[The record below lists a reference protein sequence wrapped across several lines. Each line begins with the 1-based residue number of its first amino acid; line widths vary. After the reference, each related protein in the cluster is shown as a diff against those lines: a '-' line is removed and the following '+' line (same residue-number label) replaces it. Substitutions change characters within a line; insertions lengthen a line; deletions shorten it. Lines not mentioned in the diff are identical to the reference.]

1 MTTFWQDLRHGAR
14 MLLKKPGFTSIAILT
29 LALGIGACAMIFSV
43 ADALLLRSL
52 PFPEADRL
60 VQLREVGAK
69 GGTMSVAEP
78 NFEDLRAQN
87 RSFTALAAS
96 AGSFPLVVTGGSEP
110 VRARVSIV
118 SNQFFEVVGV
128 QPMAGRIFVPEEEKF
143 GGPVAALIS
152 HGYWQK
158 MLGARTDFSGVKLNV
173 DGVSC
178 NVVGVM
184 PPTFNYPAETE
195 VWMTRNSDPPNTS
208 RTAHNW
214 PVIGRLRPGVTLDQA
229 RADVSLISKQLRQT
243 YGEKMDAV
251 DFALVPLQ
259 QFLTR
264 NVREGLLL
272 LLGAVGLLLL
282 VACANVSNLLLA
294 QFTAR
299 QREFT
304 VRAALGASR
313 WRLVRQLIAE
323 NLLVTLPAALLGVL
337 LASYGVELLL
347 LLDHGTLPQVNRIEV
362 DNRVALFAGGLS
374 VLIAVLLGM
383 LPAFRFG
390 KQDLPGGLK
399 DGRGQSADATSQ
411 RLRGALVVTQIG
423 LTLVL
428 LTGAGLLGRSFIK
441 LLRTDPGFK
450 TENAV
455 AMTLSLPSTISR
467 QEDERLRQFY
477 VQLLERI
484 GQMPGVTAAGG
495 INALPLADRGAN
507 GRFLIDDNPALRGEA
522 NYRVASGGY
531 FPAMGMRLLQGRLF
545 DGTDTVN
552 SPHSAVISQSLA
564 AKYWP
569 KGDAIG
575 QRIQFGNMDTDKRLL
590 NVVGI
595 VSDVRDAGLDTEAN
609 PTVYSYSLQRPQW
622 WQVSRLSIVVRSTT
636 DPQSLIPAM
645 RGAVASLRS
654 DVPLRFRTLEGVFS
668 SSLDQRRFSLMLYG
682 VFAAVALVIAA
693 IGIYGVISYSVAQRT
708 QEIGIRMALGAQ
720 RRDVLRLVIR
730 QGMKLA
736 LIGVSVGLAGALAL
750 TGLLKSMLY
759 GVSVTDPLTF
769 ALIALLF
776 TGVALLAC
784 WIPARR
790 ATRVDPMEALRCE

>member
-1 MTTFWQDLRHGAR
+1 MQTLLQDLRLGAR
-14 MLLKKPGFTSIAILT
+14 MLLKKSGFTSIAILT

-52 PFPEADRL
+52 PFPEAERL
-60 VQLREVGAK
+60 VQLREVSTK

-78 NFEDLRAQN
+78 NFEDLRVQS
-87 RSFTALAAS
+87 RSFSALAAS

-110 VRARVSIV
+110 VRARVSFV

-128 QPMAGRIFVPEEEKF
+128 QPITGRTFAPEEEKF
-143 GGPVAALIS
+143 GGPVAALVS
-152 HGYWQK
+152 YGYWQK
-158 MLGARTDFSGVKLNV
+158 MLGARSDFNGLKLNV

-184 PPTFNYPAETE
+184 PHSFNYPPETE
-195 VWMTRNSDPPNTS
+195 VWMTRNSEPPNTS

-229 RADVSLISKQLRQT
+229 RADVSLIGKQLRQT
-243 YGEKMDAV
+243 FGEKTDAV
-251 DFALVPLQ
+251 DFALIPLQ
-259 QFLTR
+259 QYLTR
-264 NVREGLLL
+264 DIREGLLL

-304 VRAALGASR
+304 VRMALGASR

-347 LLDHGTLPQVNRIEV
+347 ALDNAALPQVNLIEV
-362 DNRVALFAGGLS
+362 DKRVVFFAGGLAL
-374 VLIAVLLGM
+374 LIAVLLGL
-383 LPAFRFG
+383 LPVFRFG
-390 KQDLPGGLK
+390 KQDLPNGLK
-399 DGRGQSADATSQ
+399 DGRGQSADVTSQ
-411 RLRGALVVTQIG
+411 RLRGALVVAQIG
-423 LTLVL
+423 ITLVL

-455 AMTLSLPSTISR
+455 AMTLSLPSTVTP
-467 QEDERLRQFY
+467 QEDDRLRQFY
-477 VQLLERI
+477 SQLLERV
-484 GQMPGVTAAGG
+484 GQMPGVSAVGG

-507 GRFLIDDNPALRGEA
+507 GRFLINDNPALRGEA

-545 DGTDTVN
+545 DSMDTVN

-590 NVVGI
+590 HVVGI
-595 VSDVRDAGLDTEAN
+595 VSDVRDAGLDTEAG
-609 PTVYSYSLQRPQW
+609 PTVYAYSLQRPQW
-622 WQVSRLSIVVRSTT
+622 WQVSRLSIVVRSQT
-636 DPQSLIPAM
+636 DPQSLIPGM
-645 RGAVASLRS
+645 RAAVASLRS
-654 DVPLRFRTLEGVFS
+654 DVPLRFRMLESVFS
-668 SSLDQRRFSLMLYG
+668 SSLDQRRFSLVLYG
-682 VFAAVALVIAA
+682 VFAVVALMIAA

-720 RRDVLRLVIR
+720 RYDVLRLVIW

-736 LIGVSVGLAGALAL
+736 LIGVLAGLAGALAMTRL
-750 TGLLKSMLY
+750 MKSLLY

-776 TGVALLAC
+776 TAIALLAC

-790 ATRVDPMEALRCE
+790 ATQVDPMEALRCE

>member
-1 MTTFWQDLRHGAR
+1 MSLRQDLRHGAR

-29 LALGIGACAMIFSV
+29 LALGIGACSMIFSV
-43 ADALLLRSL
+43 VDALLLRSL

-69 GGTMSVAEP
+69 SGTMFVAES
-78 NFEDLRAQN
+78 NFEDVRAQS
-87 RSFTALAAS
+87 RSFSALALA

-110 VRARVSIV
+110 VRERVAIV
-118 SNQFFEVVGV
+118 SGQFFDALGV
-128 QPMAGRIFVPEEEKF
+128 QPMIGRAFVPEEEKF
-143 GGPVAALIS
+143 GGPVAVVVS
-152 HGYWQK
+152 HRYWQT
-158 MLGARTDFSGVKLNV
+158 MLGARADFGNVKLNV

-184 PPTFNYPAETE
+184 PPSFNYPLEAE
-195 VWMTRNSDPPNTS
+195 VWMTRNTEPPNTS

-214 PVIGRLRPGVTLDQA
+214 PVIGRLRPGVTIEQA
-229 RADVSLISKQLRQT
+229 RAEVSLIGRQLRQT
-243 YGEKMDAV
+243 FGEKTDAT
-251 DFALVPLQ
+251 DFTLFPLQ

-313 WRLVRQLIAE
+313 WRLVRQLISE

-337 LASYGVELLL
+337 LASFGVEFLL
-347 LLDHGTLPQVNRIEV
+347 LLDNQTLPQVNAVAV
-362 DNRVALFAGGLS
+362 DKRVTLFAGALA
-374 VLIAVLLGM
+374 VLIAVLLGS
-383 LPAFRFG
+383 LPAFKFR
-390 KQDLPGGLK
+390 KQNLPNGLK
-399 DGRGQSADATSQ
+399 DGRGQSADAGSQ

-428 LTGAGLLGRSFIK
+428 LIGAGLLGRSFIK

-450 TENAV
+450 TENAL
-455 AMTLSLPSTISR
+455 AMTLSLPSTITP
-467 QEDERLRQFY
+467 QEDEQLRQFY
-477 VQLLERI
+477 NRLLERI
-484 GQMPGVTAAGG
+484 SQLPGVVATGG

-522 NYRVASGGY
+522 DYRVASGGY
-531 FPAMGMRLLQGRLF
+531 FPALGMRLLQGRLF
-545 DGTDTVN
+545 DRTDTVN
-552 SPHSAVISQSLA
+552 SPHVAVISQSLA

-590 NVVGI
+590 HVVGI
-595 VSDVRDAGLDTEAN
+595 VSDLRDAGLDTEAG
-609 PTVYSYSLQRPQW
+609 PTVYAYSLQRPQW
-622 WQVSRLSIVVRSTT
+622 WQVSRLSIVVRSQA
-636 DPQSLIPAM
+636 DPQTLIPPM
-645 RGAVASLRS
+645 REAVAALRS
-654 DVPLRFRTLEGVFS
+654 DVPLRFRTMERVFS
-668 SSLDQRRFSLMLYG
+668 SSLAQRRFSLVLYG

-693 IGIYGVISYSVAQRT
+693 IGIYGVISYGVAQRI
-708 QEIGIRMALGAQ
+708 QELGIRLALGAQ
-720 RRDVLRLVIR
+720 NRDVLRLVVG

-736 LIGVSVGLAGALAL
+736 LIGVATGVTGALAL
-750 TGLLKSMLY
+750 TGFIKSMLY
-759 GVSVTDPLTF
+759 GISATDPLTF
-769 ALIALLF
+769 VLIASLF
-776 TGVALLAC
+776 LAIALLAC

-790 ATRVDPMEALRCE
+790 ATKVDPMVALKCE

>member
-1 MTTFWQDLRHGAR
+1 
-14 MLLKKPGFTSIAILT
+14 
-29 LALGIGACAMIFSV
+29 
-43 ADALLLRSL
+43 
-52 PFPEADRL
+52 
-60 VQLREVGAK
+60 
-69 GGTMSVAEP
+69 
-78 NFEDLRAQN
+78 
-87 RSFTALAAS
+87 
-96 AGSFPLVVTGGSEP
+96 
-110 VRARVSIV
+110 
-118 SNQFFEVVGV
+118 
-128 QPMAGRIFVPEEEKF
+128 
-143 GGPVAALIS
+143 
-152 HGYWQK
+152 
-158 MLGARTDFSGVKLNV
+158 
-173 DGVSC
+173 
-178 NVVGVM
+178 
-184 PPTFNYPAETE
+184 
-195 VWMTRNSDPPNTS
+195 
-208 RTAHNW
+208 
-214 PVIGRLRPGVTLDQA
+214 
-229 RADVSLISKQLRQT
+229 
-243 YGEKMDAV
+243 MDAV

-362 DNRVALFAGGLS
+362 DTRVALFAGGLS

-522 NYRVASGGY
+522 DYRVASGGY

-736 LIGVSVGLAGALAL
+736 LIGVSVGLAGALAM

-776 TGVALLAC
+776 TGIALLAC

-790 ATRVDPMEALRCE
+790 ASRVDPMEALRCE

>member
-1 MTTFWQDLRHGAR
+1 MTTLQQDLRHGAR
-14 MLLKKPGFTSIAILT
+14 MFLKKPGFTLIAVLT

-43 ADALLLRSL
+43 VDALLLRSL
-52 PFPEADRL
+52 PFPEAERL

-69 GGTMSVAEP
+69 SGAMFVAEP
-78 NFEDLRAQN
+78 NFEDVRAQS
-87 RSFTALAAS
+87 RSFSALALA

-110 VRARVSIV
+110 VRARVAIV
-118 SNQFFEVVGV
+118 SGQFFETLGV
-128 QPMAGRIFVPEEEKF
+128 QPMIGRTFLPEEEKF
-143 GGPVAALIS
+143 GGPVAVLVS

-158 MLGARTDFSGVKLNV
+158 MLGARTDFSAMKLNV
-173 DGVSC
+173 DGAGC

-184 PPTFNYPAETE
+184 PPSFNYPLEAE
-195 VWMTRNSDPPNTS
+195 VWMTRNSEPPNTS

-214 PVIGRLRPGVTLDQA
+214 PVIGRLRPGVTLEQA
-229 RADVSLISKQLRQT
+229 RAEVSLLGKQLRQT
-243 YGEKMDAV
+243 FGEKTDAV
-251 DFALVPLQ
+251 DFALFPLQ

-313 WRLVRQLIAE
+313 LRLVRQLISE
-323 NLLVTLPAALLGVL
+323 NLLITLPAALLGVL
-337 LASYGVELLL
+337 LAGFGVEFLL
-347 LLDHGTLPQVNRIEV
+347 LLDNQTLPQVNVVAV
-362 DNRVALFAGGLS
+362 DKRVTFFAVGLAT
-374 VLIAVLLGM
+374 LIAVLLGL
-383 LPAFRFG
+383 LPAFKFR
-390 KQDLPGGLK
+390 KQNLPNGLK
-399 DGRGQSADATSQ
+399 DGRGQSADAAGG

-450 TENAV
+450 PENAL
-455 AMTLSLPSTISR
+455 AMTLSLPSTITP

-477 VQLLERI
+477 SQLIERI
-484 GQMPGVTAAGG
+484 SQLPGVVATGG

-522 NYRVASGGY
+522 NYRVAGGGY

-545 DGTDTVN
+545 DKTDTVN
-552 SPHSAVISQSLA
+552 SPHVAVISQSLA
-564 AKYWP
+564 ARYWP

-590 NVVGI
+590 HVVGI
-595 VSDVRDAGLDTEAN
+595 VSDVRDQGLETEAA
-609 PTVYSYSLQRPQW
+609 PTVYAYSPQRPQW
-622 WQVSRLSIVVRSTT
+622 WQVSRLSIVVRSHA
-636 DPQSLIPAM
+636 DPQNLIPQM
-645 RGAVASLRS
+645 REAVAALRS
-654 DVPLRFRTLEGVFS
+654 DVPLRFRTLEKVFS
-668 SSLDQRRFSLMLYG
+668 SSLDQRRFSLVLYG

-693 IGIYGVISYSVAQRT
+693 IGIYGVVSYGVARRI
-708 QEIGIRMALGAQ
+708 QELGIRVALGAQ
-720 RRDVLRLVIR
+720 SRDVLRLVIG

-736 LIGVSVGLAGALAL
+736 LIGVAAGMAGAFAL
-750 TGLLKSMLY
+750 TGFIKSMLY
-759 GVSVTDPLTF
+759 GVSTNDPLTF

-776 TGVALLAC
+776 VAIALLAC
-784 WIPARR
+784 WLPARR
-790 ATRVDPMEALRCE
+790 ATKVDPMVALRCE

>member
-1 MTTFWQDLRHGAR
+1 
-14 MLLKKPGFTSIAILT
+14 
-29 LALGIGACAMIFSV
+29 
-43 ADALLLRSL
+43 
-52 PFPEADRL
+52 
-60 VQLREVGAK
+60 
-69 GGTMSVAEP
+69 
-78 NFEDLRAQN
+78 
-87 RSFTALAAS
+87 
-96 AGSFPLVVTGGSEP
+96 
-110 VRARVSIV
+110 
-118 SNQFFEVVGV
+118 
-128 QPMAGRIFVPEEEKF
+128 
-143 GGPVAALIS
+143 
-152 HGYWQK
+152 
-158 MLGARTDFSGVKLNV
+158 
-173 DGVSC
+173 
-178 NVVGVM
+178 
-184 PPTFNYPAETE
+184 PAETE

-477 VQLLERI
+477 VQLLERV

-522 NYRVASGGY
+522 DYRVASGGY

-622 WQVSRLSIVVRSTT
+622 WQVSRLSIVVRATT

-736 LIGVSVGLAGALAL
+736 LIGVSVGLAGALAM